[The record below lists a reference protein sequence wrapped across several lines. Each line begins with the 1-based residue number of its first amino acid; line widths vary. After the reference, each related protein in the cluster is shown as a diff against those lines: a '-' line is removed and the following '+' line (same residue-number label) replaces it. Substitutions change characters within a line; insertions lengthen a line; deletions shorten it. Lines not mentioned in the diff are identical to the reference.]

1 MLTLLPTP
9 IGNIKDITLRTLEIL
24 ESCELILCEDTRIT
38 KQLLNI
44 LQERHNLK
52 LPNVDIISFH
62 EHNGKEKLEQIG
74 QKLKD
79 LKTVYMSDA
88 GMPVIS
94 DPGQLLV
101 EYCQNMNI
109 EYDVVPGASA
119 APLIYAASGFKSGKF
134 FFYGFLPKK
143 GKERKD
149 ELAKILNS
157 GLDTILY
164 EAPHRIVKLIE
175 QIAQLDEERTIFAAK
190 ELTKRHQKYY
200 KLSAKELLERLKVDS
215 TKGEWALVIEGKE
228 SKSASLNLSEI
239 INLEIPPKA
248 KAKLLAKLTGKSI
261 KECYELVIVDSDSR

>member
-1 MLTLLPTP
+1 MLTLLPAP

-24 ESCELILCEDTRIT
+24 ENCELILCEDTRVT

-44 LQERHNLK
+44 LQKRHNLN
-52 LPNVDIISFH
+52 LPNVEIISFH
-62 EHNGKEKLEQIG
+62 EHNGKERLGQIG

-79 LKTVYMSDA
+79 FKTVYMSDA

-101 EYCQNMNI
+101 EYCQNLDI
-109 EYDVVPGASA
+109 EYDIVPGASA
-119 APLIYAASGFKSGKF
+119 VLLIYAASGFRSGKF

-149 ELAKILNS
+149 ELIKILNN

-164 EAPHRIVKLIE
+164 EAPHRVVKLVE
-175 QIAQLDEERTIFAAK
+175 QIAQLDKNRVIFAAK
-190 ELTKRHQKYY
+190 ELTKRYQKYY
-200 KLSAKELLERLKVDS
+200 KHSAKELIECLKVDS

-228 SKSASLNLSEI
+228 SHGASLDLSEI
-239 INLEIPPKA
+239 INLDIPPKP
-248 KAKLLAKLTGKSI
+248 KAKLLSKLTGNSI
-261 KECYELVIVDSDSR
+261 KECYKSLQKN